1 MNEAEFLTLV
11 AEILETQSS
20 TLSLSSEL
28 DTIDWDSLSN
38 LSFIAEIDSK
48 LNKKI
53 DAQLLEDAA
62 TISDLYKLI

>member
-1 MNEAEFLTLV
+1 MNEVEFLTLV

-28 DTIDWDSLSN
+28 DSIDWDSLSN

>member
-1 MNEAEFLTLV
+1 MNEAEFLTLI

-28 DTIDWDSLSN
+28 DNIDWDSLSN